1 MKKRIFLFLMI
12 LLFVYSLGG
21 IIYLKYIYV
30 SPNEPV
36 IKNLDSILGYDYVLR
51 SNASSLYK
59 TEFNILKENLEG
71 DINEEEYLKSVS
83 KLYIIDLYSMRDK
96 LNKYD
101 INTDFIYEQ
110 NVLNYKLNLQDTL
123 YKYLEDNSDGKRGQ
137 ELPSVSSV
145 DVIDIKDTTFKIGNN
160 NVNAKEVSL
169 KWEYDKDLGY
179 DNKGTLVLVK
189 ENNLYY
195 IVEYK

>member
-1 MKKRIFLFLMI
+1 MKKRVFLFLMI

-21 IIYLKYIYV
+21 IFYLKYIYV

-71 DINEEEYLKSVS
+71 DINEEEYLKSVC

-110 NVLNYKLNLQDTL
+110 NILNYKLNLQDTL

-145 DVIDIKDTTFKIGNN
+145 NVVDIKDTTFKIGDE
-160 NVNAKEVSL
+160 NVHAKEVSL

>member
-1 MKKRIFLFLMI
+1 MKKRVFLFLMI

-71 DINEEEYLKSVS
+71 DINEEEYLKSVC

-101 INTDFIYEQ
+101 INTDFIYEK
-110 NVLNYKLNLQDTL
+110 NILNYKLNLQDTL
-123 YKYLEDNSDGKRGQ
+123 YKYLEDNSDGKRVQ

-145 DVIDIKDTTFKIGNN
+145 DVVDVKDTTFKIGDENAH
-160 NVNAKEVSL
+160 AKEVSL

>member
-1 MKKRIFLFLMI
+1 MKKRVFLFLMI

-21 IIYLKYIYV
+21 IFYLKYIYV

-71 DINEEEYLKSVS
+71 DINEEEYLKSVC

-101 INTDFIYEQ
+101 INADFIYEK
-110 NVLNYKLNLQDTL
+110 NILNYKLNLQDTL

-145 DVIDIKDTTFKIGNN
+145 NVVDIKDTTFKIGDE
-160 NVNAKEVSL
+160 NVHAKEVSL

>member
-1 MKKRIFLFLMI
+1 MKKRVFLFLMI
-12 LLFVYSLGG
+12 LLFVYSIGG
-21 IIYLKYIYV
+21 IFYLKYIYV

-71 DINEEEYLKSVS
+71 DINEEEYLKSVC

-110 NVLNYKLNLQDTL
+110 NILNYKLNLQDTL
-123 YKYLEDNSDGKRGQ
+123 YKYLEDNSDGKRVQ

-145 DVIDIKDTTFKIGNN
+145 DVVDVKDTTFKIGNN

>member
-1 MKKRIFLFLMI
+1 MKKRVFLFLMI
-12 LLFVYSLGG
+12 LLFVYSIGG
-21 IIYLKYIYV
+21 IFYLKYIYV

-71 DINEEEYLKSVS
+71 NINEEEYLKSVC

-110 NVLNYKLNLQDTL
+110 NILNYKLNLQDTL

-145 DVIDIKDTTFKIGNN
+145 NVVDIKDTTFKIGDE
-160 NVNAKEVSL
+160 NVHAKEVSL

>member
-1 MKKRIFLFLMI
+1 MKKRVFLFLMI
-12 LLFVYSLGG
+12 LLFVYSIGG
-21 IIYLKYIYV
+21 IFYLKYIYV

-71 DINEEEYLKSVS
+71 DINEEEYLKSVC

-110 NVLNYKLNLQDTL
+110 NILNYKLNLQDTL

-145 DVIDIKDTTFKIGNN
+145 DVVDVKDITFKIGDENAH
-160 NVNAKEVSL
+160 AKEVSL

>member
-1 MKKRIFLFLMI
+1 MKKRVFLFLMI
-12 LLFVYSLGG
+12 LLFVYSIGG
-21 IIYLKYIYV
+21 IFYLKYIYV

-71 DINEEEYLKSVS
+71 DINEEEYLKSVC

-110 NVLNYKLNLQDTL
+110 NILNYKLNLQDTL

-145 DVIDIKDTTFKIGNN
+145 DVVDIKDTTFKIGDN
-160 NVNAKEVSL
+160 NVDAKEVSL

>member
-1 MKKRIFLFLMI
+1 MKKRVILFLMI
-12 LLFVYSLGG
+12 LLFVYSIGG
-21 IIYLKYIYV
+21 IFYLKYIYV

-71 DINEEEYLKSVS
+71 DINEEEYLKSVC

-110 NVLNYKLNLQDTL
+110 NILNYKLNLQDTL

-145 DVIDIKDTTFKIGNN
+145 DVVDVKDITFKIGDENAH
-160 NVNAKEVSL
+160 AKEVSL

>member
-1 MKKRIFLFLMI
+1 MKKRVFLFLMI

-71 DINEEEYLKSVS
+71 DINEEEYLKSVC

-110 NVLNYKLNLQDTL
+110 NILNYKLNLQDTL

-145 DVIDIKDTTFKIGNN
+145 NVVDIKDTTFKIGDE
-160 NVNAKEVSL
+160 NVHAKEVSL

>member
-1 MKKRIFLFLMI
+1 MKKRVFLFLMI

-71 DINEEEYLKSVS
+71 DINEEEYLKSVC

-110 NVLNYKLNLQDTL
+110 NILNYKLNLQDTL
-123 YKYLEDNSDGKRGQ
+123 YKYLEDNSDGKRVQ

-145 DVIDIKDTTFKIGNN
+145 DVVDIKDTTFKIGNN

>member
-1 MKKRIFLFLMI
+1 MI
-12 LLFVYSLGG
+12 LLFVYSIGG
-21 IIYLKYIYV
+21 IFYLKYIYV

-71 DINEEEYLKSVS
+71 DINEEEYLKSVC

-110 NVLNYKLNLQDTL
+110 NILNYKLNLQDTL

-145 DVIDIKDTTFKIGNN
+145 DVVDVKDITFKIGDENAH
-160 NVNAKEVSL
+160 AKEVSL

>member
-1 MKKRIFLFLMI
+1 MKKRLFLFLMI

-36 IKNLDSILGYDYVLR
+36 IKSLDSILGYDYVLR

-71 DINEEEYLKSVS
+71 DINEEEYLKSVC

-110 NVLNYKLNLQDTL
+110 NILNYKLNLQDTL

-145 DVIDIKDTTFKIGNN
+145 DVVDIKDTTFKIGDE
-160 NVNAKEVSL
+160 NVHAKEVSL

>member
-1 MKKRIFLFLMI
+1 
-12 LLFVYSLGG
+12 
-21 IIYLKYIYV
+21 
-30 SPNEPV
+30 
-36 IKNLDSILGYDYVLR
+36 
-51 SNASSLYK
+51 
-59 TEFNILKENLEG
+59 
-71 DINEEEYLKSVS
+71 
-83 KLYIIDLYSMRDK
+83 MRDK

-110 NVLNYKLNLQDTL
+110 NILNYKLNLQDTL

-145 DVIDIKDTTFKIGNN
+145 DVVDVKDITFKIGDENAH
-160 NVNAKEVSL
+160 AKEVSL

>member
-1 MKKRIFLFLMI
+1 MKKRVFLFLMI

-36 IKNLDSILGYDYVLR
+36 IKNLDSILGYDYLLR

-59 TEFNILKENLEG
+59 TEFNVLKENLEG
-71 DINEEEYLKSVS
+71 DINEEEYLKSVC

-110 NVLNYKLNLQDTL
+110 NILNYKLNLQDTL
-123 YKYLEDNSDGKRGQ
+123 YKYLEDNSDGKRVQ

-145 DVIDIKDTTFKIGNN
+145 DVVDVKDTTFKIGDE

>member
-1 MKKRIFLFLMI
+1 MKKRVFLFLMI

-21 IIYLKYIYV
+21 IFYLKYIYV

-71 DINEEEYLKSVS
+71 NINEEEYLKSVC

-110 NVLNYKLNLQDTL
+110 NILNYKLNLQDTL

-145 DVIDIKDTTFKIGNN
+145 NVVDIKDTTFKIGDE
-160 NVNAKEVSL
+160 NVHAKEVSL